1 MVLFNPLGNLLLL
14 GGFGN
19 LRGNMEIWDVSGKKK
34 AAQFEANDTTDVSL
48 ASIFTNAGLFCHF
61 SLNSRQSKLKKLS
74 NLKNFS
80 PKIRIFFLNSREI
93 LNFPHQNERIFC

>member
-48 ASIFTNAGLFCHF
+48 ASTFTNAGLF
-61 SLNSRQSKLKKLS
+61 
-74 NLKNFS
+74 
-80 PKIRIFFLNSREI
+80 
-93 LNFPHQNERIFC
+93 

>member
-61 SLNSRQSKLKKLS
+61 SLNSRQSKLKKFAK
-74 NLKNFS
+74 LKVFN
-80 PKIRIFFLNSREI
+80 LNSTVFFK
-93 LNFPHQNERIFC
+93 FPHENLMIFS

>member
-48 ASIFTNAGLFCHF
+48 ASIFTNAGLF
-61 SLNSRQSKLKKLS
+61 
-74 NLKNFS
+74 
-80 PKIRIFFLNSREI
+80 
-93 LNFPHQNERIFC
+93 